1 MVKIYF
7 RIIFMFLL
15 FCNNENHAQQVR
27 LSDWMGD
34 QANLIGNNPLNGI
47 FIPGSHD
54 SATYRLEQKFGKNQD
69 LTSKLNVLR
78 YFLVGFAVTKIA
90 EKWAQAQNLT
100 IHEQLLNGVRYL
112 DLRVIYRD
120 SKKDFYTVH
129 SLYGPSLDEVLQ
141 QIVSFLQKHPREIL
155 IIQIGDLRYMPQGQK
170 NHVNL
175 IFKIKERLGKWLV
188 PNNVDSLNKPIQELW
203 DANQRVVLIYN
214 KGDIADQS
222 NLFSQ
227 RAIDSFWANADNLAD
242 LKTKLDNHLQGRD
255 RSDKN
260 LYVIQSQMTPTP
272 ETIKKGLRPFYKGYR
287 SLKDMALAVDQR
299 FGQWLVDWGNH
310 KPSIIMTDFC
320 NAKKSMAI
328 ISLNER

>member
-1 MVKIYF
+1 MAKVYF
-7 RIIFMFLL
+7 RIILMFLL

-90 EKWAQAQNLT
+90 EKWAQAQNLS
-100 IHEQLLNGVRYL
+100 IYEQLLNGVRYL

-120 SKKDFYTVH
+120 SKKDFYIVH

-141 QIVSFLQKHPREIL
+141 QIVSFLEKNPREIL
-155 IIQIGDLRYMPQGQK
+155 IVQVGDLRYMPQGQK
-170 NHVNL
+170 NHVDL
-175 IFKIKERLGKWLV
+175 ISKIKGRLGKWLV
-188 PNNVDSLNKPIQELW
+188 LNSIDSLNKPIRELW

-214 KGDIADQS
+214 QNDIANQS
-222 NLFSQ
+222 KLFSQ
-227 RAIDSFWANADNLAD
+227 RVIDSFWANADNLAD
-242 LKTKLDNHLQGRD
+242 LKTKLDNHLQGRS

-260 LYVIQSQMTPTP
+260 LYVIQSQMTPTT

-287 SLKDMALAVDQR
+287 SLKDMASAVDQY
-299 FGQWLVDWGNH
+299 FDQWLVDWSNH

-320 NAKKSMAI
+320 NAEKSAAI
-328 ISLNER
+328 IALNEK